1 MRVLIAAL
9 VGSDQRRRRLRGG
22 PERSDCEM
30 NESTNTNPDPEL
42 AALDRLV
49 GTWKVT
55 GGAEGTVTYRWMD
68 GRRFLIQEVDLEQYG
83 ERFTGME
90 VIGRERTFGSE
101 EPSEDIKSRFYGNKG
116 DTLDYVYELE
126 GDVLTI
132 WGGEK
137 GSPAYLRA
145 TFNETGDVLSGAW
158 VYPGG
163 GGYESTSTRISS

>member
-1 MRVLIAAL
+1 M
-9 VGSDQRRRRLRGG
+9 S
-22 PERSDCEM
+22 E
-30 NESTNTNPDPEL
+30 NTNPVPDAEL
-42 AALDRLV
+42 AALDRMV

-55 GGAEGTVTYRWMD
+55 GGAEGTVTYRWLE
-68 GRRFLIQEVDLEQYG
+68 GGHFLVQDIDLEQYG
-83 ERFTGME
+83 ERILGME
-90 VIGRERTFGSE
+90 VIGRERPFGAEQASV
-101 EPSEDIKSRFYGNKG
+101 DIKSRYYGHKG

-137 GSPAYLRA
+137 GSPAYMRS

-163 GGYESTSTRISS
+163 GGYETTSTRITPADR